1 MKLKDIVPLIIV
13 IIISSIAAF
22 IASSIFVPDPPTTR
36 EIDVMDKIDSTFPQ
50 PEVIEKIL
58 GSKTID
64 TSVPIGIGNENI
76 PDE

>member
-13 IIISSIAAF
+13 IIIASIAAF

-36 EIDVMDKIDSTFPQ
+36 PIDEMDKIDSTFP
-50 PEVIEKIL
+50 ELDDTVL
-58 GSKTID
+58 GPNTID
-64 TSVPIGIGNENI
+64 TSVPIGIGDENV